1 MVWYKLGFLAINI
14 LIPVLLIGRVDRLE
28 PVLVPLCLAHV
39 WGWSHILSFQRLI
52 TQQVL
57 KLYVKYASLN
67 ILFSFLVI
75 RIEKELQ
82 TRNKIVT
89 RDGVVRVLDASLTL
103 SLFFFIF
110 YFY

>member
-1 MVWYKLGFLAINI
+1 MVTHDNVVKVA
-14 LIPVLLIGRVDRLE
+14 
-28 PVLVPLCLAHV
+28 
-39 WGWSHILSFQRLI
+39 ILSFQRLI

-103 SLFFFIF
+103 SHFFFIF

>member
-1 MVWYKLGFLAINI
+1 MVTHDNVVKVA
-14 LIPVLLIGRVDRLE
+14 
-28 PVLVPLCLAHV
+28 
-39 WGWSHILSFQRLI
+39 ILSFQRLI

-89 RDGVVRVLDASLTL
+89 CDGVVRVLDASLTL

>member
-1 MVWYKLGFLAINI
+1 MVTHDNVVKVA
-14 LIPVLLIGRVDRLE
+14 
-28 PVLVPLCLAHV
+28 
-39 WGWSHILSFQRLI
+39 ILSFQRLI

>member
-1 MVWYKLGFLAINI
+1 MVTHDNVVKVA
-14 LIPVLLIGRVDRLE
+14 
-28 PVLVPLCLAHV
+28 
-39 WGWSHILSFQRLI
+39 ILSFQRLI
-52 TQQVL
+52 TQQIL

>member
-1 MVWYKLGFLAINI
+1 MVTHDNVVKVA
-14 LIPVLLIGRVDRLE
+14 
-28 PVLVPLCLAHV
+28 
-39 WGWSHILSFQRLI
+39 ILSFQRLI

-75 RIEKELQ
+75 RSEKELQ

>member
-1 MVWYKLGFLAINI
+1 MFGPCVGMVTHDNVVKVA
-14 LIPVLLIGRVDRLE
+14 
-28 PVLVPLCLAHV
+28 
-39 WGWSHILSFQRLI
+39 ILSFQRLI

>member
-1 MVWYKLGFLAINI
+1 MVTHDNVVKVA
-14 LIPVLLIGRVDRLE
+14 
-28 PVLVPLCLAHV
+28 
-39 WGWSHILSFQRLI
+39 ILSFQRLI
-52 TQQVL
+52 TQQIL

-89 RDGVVRVLDASLTL
+89 RDGVVRVLDASLTF